1 MDKYYKFKKSD
12 LLYAALIA
20 ASLGTLAYYGHHKE
34 ATVLFILS
42 VAALVYLDSLYIY
55 KRKKWDRFL
64 DTTVRKMY
72 SSVIKSAESADFPII
87 LVGRDGDVV
96 WSNKSAQDTFGWEDI
111 ESGFEI
117 LTGKKTDDLFVENG
131 PGNIDIEIKDKVYHI
146 NKVYIESNEGEF
158 NEELSLL
165 TFIDIT
171 NIRDAEEKSVSVMLL
186 EIDNFSDL
194 MQSIENDKKPFL
206 LAELEK
212 AIFGYGQNT
221 MSLVKRYEA
230 NKYMLIVPNKYLDE
244 EIRKKF
250 NILDKIKE
258 IDQGNTIEPTISIGV
273 GTDGQNPRENAQLA
287 NAAKELALGRGGDQ
301 AVVKTKENLQFFGGK
316 SKEIEKKSRVRSR
329 VVAHALRDLIVESGN
344 IYIMGHKNP
353 DMDCLGAAIGINVIA
368 RGLGKETRILL
379 EEPYSNILPLL
390 NKFRSAETYKDRF
403 VGVDYVSRAMKS
415 DDLLII
421 VDVHSENYVLDKE
434 LIRNFSKRVIVDHH
448 RRAPDQIQGSTM
460 SYIENYAS
468 STSELVTELI
478 QYIFE
483 KPNLTILEAEALF
496 AGIRVDTKSFNF
508 KTGVRTFEAASFLK
522 RLGASSQDIREL
534 FASDLESYVR
544 KSELI
549 KKAVIEDNI
558 AITTY
563 NGDDADLLLA
573 AQAAD
578 ELVGFKNINASF
590 VLTRDKDDVVISGR
604 SMGIQNVQVILEA
617 LGGGGHM
624 TMAGARL
631 KGVSIEDALR
641 RLREA
646 ISENKKEEE

>member
-12 LLYAALIA
+12 LLYAAIIA
-20 ASLGTLAYYGHHKE
+20 ASLGTLSYYGHHKE

-42 VAALVYLDSLYIY
+42 IAALVYLDSLYIY
-55 KRKKWDRFL
+55 KRKKWDRFV
-64 DTTVRKMY
+64 DTTIKKMY
-72 SSVIKSAESADFPII
+72 ISVYKSAENADFPII
-87 LVGRDGDVV
+87 LVGRDGDII
-96 WSNKSAQDTFGWEDI
+96 WNNKSARNAFGWEEI

-117 LTGKKTDDLFVENG
+117 LTGKKAEELFIENG
-131 PGNIDIEIKDKVYHI
+131 PSSIDIEIKDKVYHI
-146 NKVYIESNEGEF
+146 NNVYIRSSEGEF
-158 NEELSLL
+158 NEEMALL

-171 NIRDAEEKSVSVMLL
+171 NIRDAEAKSVSVMLL

-212 AIFGYGQNT
+212 VIFGYGQNT
-221 MSLVKRYEA
+221 MALVKRYDSS
-230 NKYMLIVPNKYLDE
+230 KYMLIIPNKYLDE

-258 IDQGNTIEPTISIGV
+258 INQGNTIEPTISIGV
-273 GTDGQNPRENAQLA
+273 GMDGQNPRENSQLA

-329 VVAHALRDLIVESGN
+329 VVAHALRDLISESGN
-344 IYIMGHKNP
+344 IFIMGHKNP

-368 RGLGKETRILL
+368 RGLGKDARILL

-390 NKFRSAETYKDRF
+390 NKFRSTENYKDTF
-403 VGVDYVSRAMKS
+403 VSVNQASRTIKG

-434 LIRNFSKRVIVDHH
+434 FIKNFSKRIIVDHH

-483 KPNLTILEAEALF
+483 KPNLSILEAESLF

-563 NGDDADLLLA
+563 DGDDADLLLA

-578 ELVGFKNINASF
+578 ELVGFKSINASF
-590 VLTRDKDDVVISGR
+590 VLTRDNDDVVISGR

-631 KGVSIEDALR
+631 KGVTMEEALQ
-641 RLREA
+641 RLKDA

>member
-12 LLYAALIA
+12 LLYAAIIA

-42 VAALVYLDSLYIY
+42 IAALVYLDSLYIY
-55 KRKKWDRFL
+55 KRKKWDRFVE
-64 DTTVRKMY
+64 TTRKKMY
-72 SSVIKSAESADFPII
+72 TSVYKSAESAEFPIL
-87 LVGRDGDVV
+87 LVDRGGDIV
-96 WSNKSAQDTFGWEDI
+96 WSNKSAQNTFGWEDI

-117 LTGKKTDDLFVENG
+117 LAGKKAEQLFADKATG
-131 PGNIDIEIKDKVYHI
+131 SIDIEIKDRVYHI
-146 NKVYIESNEGEF
+146 NTVYIESIEGEF
-158 NEELSLL
+158 DEELSLL

-206 LAELEK
+206 LADLEK

-221 MSLVKRYEA
+221 MALVKRYDA
-230 NKYMLIVPNKYLDE
+230 SKYLLIIPNKYLDE

-273 GTDGQNPRENAQLA
+273 GTDGQNPRDNAQLA

-329 VVAHALRDLIVESGN
+329 VVAHALRDLITESGN
-344 IYIMGHKNP
+344 IFIMGHKNP

-368 RGLGKETRILL
+368 RGLGKDARILL
-379 EEPYSNILPLL
+379 EEPNSNIMPLL
-390 NKFRSAETYKDRF
+390 NKFRVAEGYKDTF
-403 VGVDYVSRAMKS
+403 VSVDYASKAMKS

-434 LIRNFSKRVIVDHH
+434 IIGNFSKRVIVDHH
-448 RRAPDQIQGSTM
+448 RRAPDQIQGNTM

-483 KPNLTILEAEALF
+483 KPNLSILEAEALF

-534 FASDLESYVR
+534 FASDLESYV
-544 KSELI
+544 KKAELI
-549 KKAVIEDNI
+549 RKAVIEDNI
-558 AITTY
+558 AITSY
-563 NGDDADLLLA
+563 DGDEADLLLA

-590 VLTRDKDDVVISGR
+590 VLTRDKDDVVINGR

-624 TMAGARL
+624 TMAGARI
-631 KGVSIEDALR
+631 KNVTIEEALQ
-641 RLREA
+641 RLRDA
-646 ISENKKEEE
+646 ISENKNEEE

>member
-55 KRKKWDRFL
+55 KRKKWDRFV
-64 DTTVRKMY
+64 DTTIRKMY
-72 SSVIKSAESADFPII
+72 SSVVKSGESADFPII
-87 LVGRDGDVV
+87 LVGRDGDII

-117 LTGKKTDDLFVENG
+117 LTGKKTDDLFVKDG
-131 PGNIDIEIKDKVYHI
+131 PGSIDIEIKEKVYHI
-146 NKVYIESNEGEF
+146 NNVYIESNEGEF
-158 NEELSLL
+158 NEEMSLL

-221 MSLVKRYEA
+221 MSLVKRYEV

-244 EIRKKF
+244 EVRKKF

-329 VVAHALRDLIVESGN
+329 VVAHALRDLIAESGKVF
-344 IYIMGHKNP
+344 IMGHKNP

-368 RGLGKETRILL
+368 RGLGKEASILL

-390 NKFRSAETYKDRF
+390 NKFRTAESYKDRF
-403 VGVDYVSRAMKS
+403 VGVEYASRTMKS

-421 VDVHSENYVLDKE
+421 VDVHSENYVLDKA

-483 KPNLTILEAEALF
+483 KPNLSILEAEALF

-534 FASDLESYVR
+534 FASDLESYVK

-549 KKAVIEDNI
+549 KKAVIEDSI

-563 NGDDADLLLA
+563 DGNDTDLLLA

-631 KGVSIEDALR
+631 NGVSIEEALR

>member
-12 LLYAALIA
+12 LLYAAIIA
-20 ASLGTLAYYGHHKE
+20 ASLGALSYYGHHKE

-42 VAALVYLDSLYIY
+42 IAALVYLDSLYIY
-55 KRKKWDRFL
+55 KRKKWDRFV
-64 DTTVRKMY
+64 DTTIKKMY
-72 SSVIKSAESADFPII
+72 ISVYRSAENADFPII
-87 LVGRDGDVV
+87 LVGRDGDII
-96 WSNKSAQDTFGWEDI
+96 WNNKSARNAFGWEEI

-117 LTGKKTDDLFVENG
+117 LTGKKAEELFMENG
-131 PGNIDIEIKDKVYHI
+131 PSSIDIEIKDKVYHI
-146 NKVYIESNEGEF
+146 NNVYIRSSEGEF
-158 NEELSLL
+158 NEEMALL

-171 NIRDAEEKSVSVMLL
+171 DIRDAEAKSVSVMLL

-212 AIFGYGQNT
+212 VIFGYGQNT
-221 MSLVKRYEA
+221 MALVKRYDSS
-230 NKYMLIVPNKYLDE
+230 KYMLIIPNKYLDE

-273 GTDGQNPRENAQLA
+273 GMDGQNPRENSQLA

-329 VVAHALRDLIVESGN
+329 VVAHALRDLISESGS
-344 IYIMGHKNP
+344 IFIMGHKNP

-368 RGLGKETRILL
+368 RGLGKDARILL

-390 NKFRSAETYKDRF
+390 NKFRSTENYKDTF
-403 VGVDYVSRAMKS
+403 VSVNQASRTIRG

-434 LIRNFSKRVIVDHH
+434 FIDNFSKRVIVDHH

-483 KPNLTILEAEALF
+483 KPNLSILEAESLF

-563 NGDDADLLLA
+563 DGDDADLLLA

-590 VLTRDKDDVVISGR
+590 VLARDNADVVISGR

-631 KGVSIEDALR
+631 KGVTMEEALQ
-641 RLREA
+641 RLKDA

>member
-12 LLYAALIA
+12 LLYAAIIA

-42 VAALVYLDSLYIY
+42 IAALVYLDSLYIY
-55 KRKKWDRFL
+55 KRKKWDRFV
-64 DTTVRKMY
+64 DTTIKKMY
-72 SSVIKSAESADFPII
+72 KSVYESAESADFPII
-87 LVGRDGDVV
+87 LVERGGDVV
-96 WSNKSAQDTFGWEDI
+96 WSNKSAQDAFGWEDI
-111 ESGFEI
+111 ESGFEV
-117 LTGKKTDDLFVENG
+117 LTGKKPDDLFVENSQRS
-131 PGNIDIEIKDKVYHI
+131 IDIEIKEKVYNI
-146 NKVYIESNEGEF
+146 NNVYIKSNEGEF
-158 NEELSLL
+158 NEEMSLL

-171 NIRDAEEKSVSVMLL
+171 DIRDAEEKSVSVMLL

-230 NKYMLIVPNKYLDE
+230 NKYMLIIPNKYLDE

-329 VVAHALRDLIVESGN
+329 VVAHALRDLIAESGKVF
-344 IYIMGHKNP
+344 IMGHKNP

-368 RGLGKETRILL
+368 RGLGKEARILL
-379 EEPYSNILPLL
+379 EEPNSNILPLL
-390 NKFRSAETYKDRF
+390 NKFMAAEGYKDTF
-403 VGVDYVSRAMKS
+403 VSVDYAARTMKS
-415 DDLLII
+415 EDLLII
-421 VDVHSENYVLDKE
+421 VDVHSENYVLDKDV
-434 LIRNFSKRVIVDHH
+434 IQNFSKRVIVDHH

-483 KPNLTILEAEALF
+483 KPNLSILEAEALF

-534 FASDLESYVR
+534 FASDLESYV
-544 KSELI
+544 KKAELI
-549 KKAVIEDNI
+549 RKAVIEDNI

-563 NGDDADLLLA
+563 DGDDADLLLA

-590 VLTRDKDDVVISGR
+590 VLTRDDGDVVINGR

-631 KGVSIEDALR
+631 KGVSVEEALQ
-641 RLREA
+641 RLKDA